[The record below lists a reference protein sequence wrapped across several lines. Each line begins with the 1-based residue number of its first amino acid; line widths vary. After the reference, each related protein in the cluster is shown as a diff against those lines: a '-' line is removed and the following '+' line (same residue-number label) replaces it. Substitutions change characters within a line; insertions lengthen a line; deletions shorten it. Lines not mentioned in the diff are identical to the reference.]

1 MTKEY
6 YEMIEQSQTDD
17 EYSEEEKTQ
26 VAEWGSAL
34 QSLALS
40 WKLHK
45 SEKAL
50 RDSAIAIKG
59 RLKTKSGIGMMNKII
74 SSAFPSGELAH
85 QRRLI
90 LESRKRLPVERPS
103 IRVWDNVYPVFG
115 GLHSAHIITETGRK
129 VTFKKL
135 NNEDWEWV

>member
-1 MTKEY
+1 MTTAY

-50 RDSAIAIKG
+50 RESAVAIKG
-59 RLKTKSGIGMMNKII
+59 RLKTKAGIGMMNKII
-74 SSAFPSGELAH
+74 GAAFPSGELAH

-90 LESRKRLPVERPS
+90 LESRKRLPVERPKVK
-103 IRVWDNVYPVFG
+103 VWDKLYTVYG
-115 GLHSAHIITETGRK
+115 DLKSAHIITETGRK